1 MKEFA
6 KKHTKKVKNSWKSA
20 PKRHAKRTTFVIC
33 AVILGWRLASLS
45 LRDITCKKTHASR
58 LDRRS

>member
-33 AVILGWRLASLS
+33 AVML
-45 LRDITCKKTHASR
+45 
-58 LDRRS
+58 